1 MRERKMIMPYGQY
14 KGWDIEDV
22 PTEYLKFI
30 LSEAEITCAMVP
42 RELERRK
49 QRSATS
55 APGKAS
61 EDRDLHL

>member
-1 MRERKMIMPYGQY
+1 MIMPYGQY

-22 PTEYLKFI
+22 PAEYLKFI

-49 QRSATS
+49 KELETTDGKPTEQR
-55 APGKAS
+55 G
-61 EDRDLHL
+61 